1 MLDES
6 QETGSGRNASGFVQE
21 PVGASVIWAVG
32 ASDSTPD
39 APHQKWSAP
48 IDSHAASEA

>member
-6 QETGSGRNASGFVQE
+6 QETGSGRKASGFAHDAD
-21 PVGASVIWAVG
+21 GASVASAVG